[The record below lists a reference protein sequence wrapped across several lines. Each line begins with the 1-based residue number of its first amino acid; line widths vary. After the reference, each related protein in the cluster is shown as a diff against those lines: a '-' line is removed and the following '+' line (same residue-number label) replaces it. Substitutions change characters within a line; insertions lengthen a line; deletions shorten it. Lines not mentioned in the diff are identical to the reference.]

1 MNQLR
6 TCACV
11 LGALLLTG
19 CTAASAAVNT
29 AVHMAAGAAGH
40 TAAGAA
46 GHTLTGHV
54 TGRLLIEG
62 GPMGPGGQQPG
73 ERPIPGTVTL
83 LFWPPSAAGT
93 RAGHRP
99 VAVGVG
105 GSGKFSVW
113 LAPGRYQVAGRSP
126 DIITVTSSGKDE
138 ERTCGQA
145 SVTVTARHTASVSV
159 VCIVP

>member
-29 AVHMAAGAAGH
+29 TGH
-40 TAAGAA
+40 TVATTARPA
-46 GHTLTGHV
+46 GHV
-54 TGRLLIEG
+54 TGRLLMEG
-62 GPMGPGGQQPG
+62 GPIGPGGQQPG
-73 ERPIPGTVTL
+73 ERPIPGTVT
-83 LFWPPSAAGT
+83 FT

-105 GSGKFSVW
+105 TSGKFSAA
-113 LAPGRYQVAGRSP
+113 LSPGRYQVTGRSP
-126 DIITVTSSGKDE
+126 DIITVTDSGKDLVQ
-138 ERTCGQA
+138 TCAGPF
-145 SVTVTARHTASVSV
+145 SVTVSGRHAAAISV